1 MEPLATWPFEFV
13 PAIVAAEWPEWFRWV
28 MLGWL
33 AFVGASFGS
42 FLNVVIYRV
51 PAGLSVVHPPS
62 HCPGCNTP
70 IKIYDNLP
78 VLGWL
83 LLGGKARCC
92 GVKIS
97 PRYPLV
103 EAIGGVL
110 SLAILEM
117 IVFPLGPE
125 TSLARAGAIY
135 VADLALALG
144 LVAGAFID
152 LEHMYLPD
160 AITLG
165 GAVLGVATASLRGLD
180 LRASIS
186 GAIVGFTL
194 VWLPFVF
201 IYPRVRGKVGMGMG
215 DAKLLM
221 LAGAW
226 FGWGG
231 ALFVMGAGAVQGTI
245 AAVITLLARGKIED
259 PEAVK
264 REREEI
270 QKELEAMSPEERAEV
285 EKQLAEDPLAEE
297 AGEGVLQA
305 RMAFGPFLALGT
317 LEALY
322 LGRETIT
329 SYFAWMEML

>member
-1 MEPLATWPFEFV
+1 MPETVGDL
-13 PAIVAAEWPEWFRWV
+13 PALVLRLYAVAFGLVW
-28 MLGWL
+28 
-33 AFVGASFGS
+33 GS

-51 PAGLSVVHPPS
+51 PLHLSVVRPAS
-62 HCPGCNTP
+62 HCPGCKAP
-70 IKIYDNLP
+70 VRARDNIP

-83 LLGGKARCC
+83 LLRGKARCC
-92 GVKIS
+92 GAPLS

-103 EAIGGVL
+103 EAMGGLL
-110 SLAILEM
+110 SLAILEV
-117 IVFPLGPE
+117 IIFPLGPD
-125 TSLARAGAIY
+125 TSLARAGALY
-135 VADLALALG
+135 VADLALVLG

-160 AITLG
+160 PITIG
-165 GAVLGVATASLRGLD
+165 GAVLGLATASLRGLD
-180 LRASIS
+180 LRSSIV
-186 GAIVGFTL
+186 GALVGFTL

-201 IYPRVRGKVGMGMG
+201 IYPRVRGKVGMGLG

-231 ALFVMGAGAVQGTI
+231 ALFVLGAAAVQGTI
-245 AAVITLLARGKIED
+245 AAVIMLLWRGKIED
-259 PEAVK
+259 PEAVA

-270 QKELEAMSPEERAEV
+270 QKELDAMSPEDRA
-285 EKQLAEDPLAEE
+285 LAEKELADDPLAEE

-305 RMAFGPFLALGT
+305 RMAFGPFLALAT

-329 SYFAWMEML
+329 GYFAWTELLG

>member
-1 MEPLATWPFEFV
+1 MPETVGDL
-13 PAIVAAEWPEWFRWV
+13 PALVLRLYAVAFGLVW
-28 MLGWL
+28 
-33 AFVGASFGS
+33 GS

-51 PAGLSVVHPPS
+51 PLHLSVVRPAS
-62 HCPGCNTP
+62 HCPGCKAP
-70 IKIYDNLP
+70 VRARDNIP

-83 LLGGKARCC
+83 LLRGKARCC
-92 GVKIS
+92 GAPLS

-103 EAIGGVL
+103 EAMGGLL
-110 SLAILEM
+110 SLAILEV
-117 IVFPLGPE
+117 IIFPLGPD
-125 TSLARAGAIY
+125 TSLARAGALY
-135 VADLALALG
+135 VADLALVLG

-160 AITLG
+160 PITIG
-165 GAVLGVATASLRGLD
+165 GAVLGLATASLRGLD
-180 LRASIS
+180 LRSSIV
-186 GAIVGFTL
+186 GALVGFTL

-201 IYPRVRGKVGMGMG
+201 IYPRVRGKVGMGLG

-231 ALFVMGAGAVQGTI
+231 ALFVLGAAAVQGTI
-245 AAVITLLARGKIED
+245 AAVIMLLARGKIED
-259 PEAVK
+259 PEAVA

-270 QKELEAMSPEERAEV
+270 QKELEAMSPEDRA
-285 EKQLAEDPLAEE
+285 LAEKELADDPLAQE

-305 RMAFGPFLALGT
+305 RMAFGPFLALAT

-329 SYFAWMEML
+329 GYFAWTELLG